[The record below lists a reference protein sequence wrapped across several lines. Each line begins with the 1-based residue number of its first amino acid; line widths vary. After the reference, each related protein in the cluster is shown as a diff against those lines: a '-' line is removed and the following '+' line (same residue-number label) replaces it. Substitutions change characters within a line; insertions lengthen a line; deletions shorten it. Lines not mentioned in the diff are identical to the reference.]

1 MVLIDQSDDI
11 QSLRK
16 SEIFWQER
24 LKTFLPNDLNEKEVA
39 LEILVTYFNSLLYY
53 IYIYLYIFLLRTVV
67 QRCRCIQ
74 SLRLTDRPIRLSA

>member
-53 IYIYLYIFLLRTVV
+53 IYISIYFFTSHSCGTLQMYTVIKAN
-67 QRCRCIQ
+67 R
-74 SLRLTDRPIRLSA
+74 